1 MSTNEKAAP
10 LVKSADGQGSS
21 QHWQYTTARQQC
33 TSSRPV
39 SQLREIEPAAAV
51 GHRKLGRHPQQLLL
65 FSIVGTWSEPYMSTP
80 VGNGAVMSAAAGEGR
95 TLS

>member
-33 TSSRPV
+33 TSSRPFP
-39 SQLREIEPAAAV
+39 QLREIEPAAAV
-51 GHRKLGRHPQQLLL
+51 GHRKHGRHPQQRLL
-65 FSIVGTWSEPYMSTP
+65 FPVMGAWSEPYVPARAGKDAAMF
-80 VGNGAVMSAAAGEGR
+80 AAAVVG
-95 TLS
+95 TTQ

>member
-39 SQLREIEPAAAV
+39 SQLREIEPTAAV
-51 GHRKLGRHPQQLLL
+51 GHRILGRHPQQLLL
-65 FSIVGTWSEPYMSTP
+65 FPVKGAWSEPYVPARAGKDAAMFAALR
-80 VGNGAVMSAAAGEGR
+80 VGRAQ
-95 TLS
+95 